1 MPQELTAF
9 VSCSF
14 DEDDRKQVVEPL
26 VDLIRNCGV
35 DPRPLNQMPEQGHL
49 TDVIVESIKR
59 HRLFVAIVTKR
70 DMTSNSTMSSPLRKR
85 KSPGS
90 SGAKGAL
97 RTSPL
102 IIQEIGI
109 ACAFEK
115 PMVVFRERG
124 IDHEELGLAR
134 GVSEVEFDRDTLC
147 EQLKK
152 PTELR
157 ERMERLVGSAR
168 RHCLDTSHIIDT
180 LDVIVGGNVVAG
192 RSRGERTMK
201 VRQLTDAERWMNE
214 ATFLQGL
221 QFLHEQILEEVNEFR
236 PDVFVG
242 INATGVMIAAYLNAR
257 LFGKAARPVGMVT
270 TGTYKGKLKRSTD
283 HTVPYDRIDEH
294 HDVLVVDSQFKS
306 GRNSCDVIGEIK
318 EKLKRDFARRDR
330 EERRSR
336 RSKRENRG
344 RRNIENVRF
353 SFAAL
358 IACYI
363 DVGRAFGDNSCSRR
377 SDSGVEPIKFESLFD
392 SKVNKA
398 YDSKHCGGCVPDFL
412 AFVTKGPV
420 KAPKGMT

>member
-1 MPQELTAF
+1 VGVFACGPTSRATQWSFAGASRICPRQGGQHRKCLLLGGGVMPQEITAF

-14 DEDDRKQVVEPL
+14 DENDRKQVVKPL
-26 VDLIRNCGV
+26 VDLIRKCGV
-35 DPRPLNQMPEQGHL
+35 DPRPLDQMPEQGHL
-49 TDVIVESIKR
+49 TDVIVRSIKR

-70 DMTSNSTMSSPLRKR
+70 DMTSHSTISSPRRKR

-90 SGAKGAL
+90 SLANGVL

-124 IDHEELGLAR
+124 VDPEELGLAR
-134 GVSEVEFDRDTLC
+134 GVSEVEFERGTLC

-152 PTELR
+152 RSELR
-157 ERMERLVGSAR
+157 DRMETLVGSAR

-180 LDVIVGGNVVAG
+180 LDVIVGGDEVAR

-221 QFLHEQILEEVNEFR
+221 RFLHEQILEEVNEFR

-257 LFGKAARPVGMVT
+257 LCGKAARPVGMVT

-283 HTVPYDRIDEH
+283 HTVPYARIEEH

-306 GRNSCDVIGEIK
+306 GRNSCNVIGEIK
-318 EKLKRDFARRDR
+318 KEVEGRFCPK
-330 EERRSR
+330 RSR
-336 RSKRENRG
+336 GTTFKAGETG
-344 RRNIENVRF
+344 KTPPAEHQK
-353 SFAAL
+353 
-358 IACYI
+358 
-363 DVGRAFGDNSCSRR
+363 RAFQLRR
-377 SDSGVEPIKFESLFD
+377 ADRMFHRRRARLRWRESFP
-392 SKVNKA
+392 S
-398 YDSKHCGGCVPDFL
+398 F
-412 AFVTKGPV
+412 
-420 KAPKGMT
+420 